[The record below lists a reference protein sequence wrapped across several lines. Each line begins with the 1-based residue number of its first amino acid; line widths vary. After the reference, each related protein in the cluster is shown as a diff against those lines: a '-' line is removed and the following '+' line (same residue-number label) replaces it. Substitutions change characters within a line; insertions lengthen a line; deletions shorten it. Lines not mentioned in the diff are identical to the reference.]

1 MSRTARDNIHEQD
14 KRWMTWLKA
23 TSRREGSSGQTLL
36 QEYATDKDAWKASIQ
51 VLREQKQHDWL
62 FCRGPLSDV
71 EMAAAR
77 ERYLSQYVFVA
88 GENCSQSY
96 VDSLLAAE
104 DAQICMRLN
113 PNAPVQ
119 CALCEE
125 SQCTIRRLSAA
136 LSAREIKSEDDIRL
150 AAIVS
155 IFQRYFILGE
165 GFETPRKHVRRTV
178 ESVMRKEISPD
189 ETLSAKSSLWH
200 RFLSDA
206 LGEMLHTS
214 AVLPCR
220 FREPPISQ
228 ADFAAE
234 TVTE

>member
-1 MSRTARDNIHEQD
+1 MSRIARDNIHEQD
-14 KRWMTWLKA
+14 KRWMTWLKG
-23 TSRREGSSGQTLL
+23 TSRRKGSSGKTLL
-36 QEYATDKDAWKASIQ
+36 EEYANDKSAWKVSIQ
-51 VLREQKQHDWL
+51 TLREQKQHDWV

-71 EMAAAR
+71 EMASAR

-113 PNAPVQ
+113 PSAPVQ

-125 SQCTIRRLSAA
+125 SVCTIRKLSAA

-150 AAIVS
+150 AVVVS

-165 GFETPRKHVRRTV
+165 GYETSRKHVRRTI
-178 ESVMRKEISPD
+178 ESVMQKEISPA
-189 ETLSAKSSLWH
+189 ERISAK
-200 RFLSDA
+200 
-206 LGEMLHTS
+206 G
-214 AVLPCR
+214 
-220 FREPPISQ
+220 
-228 ADFAAE
+228 
-234 TVTE
+234 